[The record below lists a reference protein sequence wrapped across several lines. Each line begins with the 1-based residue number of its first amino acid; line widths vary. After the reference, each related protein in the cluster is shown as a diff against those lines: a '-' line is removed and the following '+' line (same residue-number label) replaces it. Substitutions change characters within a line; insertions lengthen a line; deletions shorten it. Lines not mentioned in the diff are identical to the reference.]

1 MSAIETTAP
10 VRLRV
15 NGRDVELAAG
25 ATVAELVVEL
35 AGGSA
40 LVAVERNGGIVP
52 RALWSATPLASGDSC
67 EIVRFVQ
74 GG

>member
-1 MSAIETTAP
+1 VSATEAAAP

-15 NGRDVELAAG
+15 NGRDVELAPG
-25 ATVAELVVEL
+25 ATVADLVAGL
-35 AGGSA
+35 AGGAA
-40 LVAVERNGGIVP
+40 LVAVERNGEIVP
-52 RALWSATPLASGDSC
+52 RALWSATLLAAGDRC

>member
-1 MSAIETTAP
+1 VSAIEATAP
-10 VRLRV
+10 VRLSV

-52 RALWSATPLASGDSC
+52 RSLWSATPLASGDRC